1 MAQIC
6 EPSSEASSDCAGCLA
21 KGSLP
26 AVRHVA
32 PLSSE
37 ISTPP
42 VVAANH
48 ALLVKRRSFTWNASG
63 CEVPVFAFGAG
74 RFAAAAPAL
83 PLVTGCET
91 GFAAASATYKPD
103 LTHLF
108 VASS

>member
-6 EPSSEASSDCAGCLA
+6 EPSSEACSDCAGCFE
-21 KGSLP
+21 KGSLL
-26 AVRHVA
+26 AERHVA

-48 ALLVKRRSFTWNASG
+48 ALSVKSRSFTSKPSG
-63 CEVPVFAFGAG
+63 CEALLPFTAG
-74 RFAAAAPAL
+74 RCATAAPFL
-83 PLVTGCET
+83 PFVVGCEA
-91 GFAAASATYKPD
+91 GVAAASATYKPD